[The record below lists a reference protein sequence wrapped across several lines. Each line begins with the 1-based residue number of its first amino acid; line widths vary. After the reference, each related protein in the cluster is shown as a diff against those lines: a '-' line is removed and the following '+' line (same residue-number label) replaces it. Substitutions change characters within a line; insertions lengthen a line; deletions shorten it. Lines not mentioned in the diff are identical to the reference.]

1 MLPPPSFT
9 KNYSLGQKS
18 SICES
23 GKGAGGG
30 RPSEASC
37 LPSSIIS
44 KSSFPKLTPHISMIF
59 VHDEPILKKKSFS
72 SPRLKKFRRGSG
84 GGVPAMALD
93 APRIETRS
101 GATP

>member
-1 MLPPPSFT
+1 
-9 KNYSLGQKS
+9 
-18 SICES
+18 
-23 GKGAGGG
+23 
-30 RPSEASC
+30 
-37 LPSSIIS
+37 
-44 KSSFPKLTPHISMIF
+44 MIF
-59 VHDEPILKKKSFS
+59 VHDEPILKKKKAFS